1 MYQGVRNLRG
11 GGGIPY
17 EMARN
22 AHHLAQ
28 EPFHTG
34 VPPPSFGEKGAEI
47 SGLGGNSSHCN

>member
-1 MYQGVRNLRG
+1 MYQGMRNLG
-11 GGGIPY
+11 GAGGIPY

-34 VPPPSFGEKGAEI
+34 VIPPPPPLVRKGLKFQ
-47 SGLGGNSSHCN
+47 G